1 MSTFYVKKPSIAVIK
16 YILPAIKE
24 YYFPIAVIKYTIPAI
39 NDEFTLI
46 EL

>member
-1 MSTFYVKKPSIAVIK
+1 MSTFYGKKISIAVIK
-16 YILPAIKE
+16 H
-24 YYFPIAVIKYTIPAI
+24 TIPAI